1 MKKLIVITY
10 PDFFPGEGKIITR
23 LFEEGLQYLHLRKP
37 GCPEEKIIQL
47 IDAICPEFHNR
58 IILHDC
64 FNVADNYPIGG
75 LHINRRNNHIPANFK
90 GSLSRS
96 CHSLQEIKESKGFD
110 YVFLSPIFDSI
121 SKEGYQSNFP
131 IEVLKEASEK
141 GVINEKVIAL
151 GGLDSTTI
159 PLLKEIKFGGFAILG
174 ALWGNQPTEGES
186 DPIIKRYKQFQI

>member
-37 GCPEEKIIQL
+37 GCSEKELIQL
-47 IDAICPEFHNR
+47 IDMIRPEFHNR

-64 FNVADNYPIGG
+64 FNLAANYPVAG
-75 LHINRRNNHIPANFK
+75 LHINRRNNRIPANFK
-90 GSLSRS
+90 GNLSRS
-96 CHSLQEIKESKGFD
+96 CHSLQEVEECKGFD

-121 SKEGYQSNFP
+121 SKEGYPSNFP
-131 IEVLKEASEK
+131 MEKLKEASGK
-141 GVINEKVIAL
+141 GIINEKVIAL

-159 PLLKEIKFGGFAILG
+159 PLLKEINFGGFAILG
-174 ALWGNQPTEGES
+174 ALWGNQPTEKDS
-186 DPIIKRYKQFQI
+186 NPIIERYKQFQI